1 MDDPIQ
7 PCNTFHCKSPGH
19 TVLQYCSPKPVS
31 YYPKRST
38 FIKTHCFHGKN
49 KPQFLDGGVNPREF
63 LLPLT
68 SWSTL
73 DFCSVV
79 VLSRAN
85 LVMSTRCTDQS
96 FILVWVGFYSPLE
109 EGWFQT
115 KATVKIVIQI
125 FLLLRR
131 TFSIRTKYSVALI
144 SFIWLYHIYSYFDLW
159 VSKNAH
165 SISADR
171 DIFLLPLVMLCSSST
186 FSLVC

>member
-7 PCNTFHCKSPGH
+7 PCNTFHCKNPGH

-38 FIKTHCFHGKN
+38 FIKNTLFSWKN
-49 KPQFLDGGVNPREF
+49 KPQFLDGGVNPWEF
-63 LLPLT
+63 LLSLT

-73 DFCSVV
+73 DFCSVM

-85 LVMSTRCTDQS
+85 LVASTRCTDQS
-96 FILVWVGFYSPLE
+96 FILAWVGFYSPLE

-115 KATVKIVIQI
+115 KATVKTVIQI

-131 TFSIRTKYSVALI
+131 TFNIRTKYSVALI
-144 SFIWLYHIYSYFDLW
+144 FYFIWLYHIYSYFDL
-159 VSKNAH
+159 
-165 SISADR
+165 
-171 DIFLLPLVMLCSSST
+171 
-186 FSLVC
+186 